1 MYHVEKLNGA
11 ARFVCL
17 QMSNQ
22 VPSSFISS
30 YFWDLRF
37 RFLNTILPEIGGS
50 KLDNFPDY
58 ACGMGSKIS

>member
-30 YFWDLRF
+30 YFGDLRF
-37 RFLNTILPEIGGS
+37 GFLNTILSEIRW
-50 KLDNFPDY
+50 LQ
-58 ACGMGSKIS
+58 A